1 MRTPANTHRPTQPA
15 SDALAIWERAAKE
28 NKPVGLDSHGD
39 IAMLFGASHDSFR
52 GQASHRQAA
61 KDAILSKMRSEMSQ
75 RGSWNGSAIQNVM
88 ASQLPSLDSFIKDD
102 QASNLRSEWN
112 KLRNTTEASL
122 ALPPDVLANRIAVA
136 ERIAPFLPP
145 GLGVSLHDE
154 GLSWLN
160 HTFSDKQQ
168 QHILD
173 GLSSLARDAV
183 DPALH
188 LDPQMLKDLNRDTY
202 DIVLPDGMS
211 PLNETNE
218 HQQFHQQID
227 THAEL
232 TPKARQILRRLHAFC
247 GGDRNMMTSL
257 SKLINQKSVLK
268 LIAANQAELRP
279 ASGTEIHIHANSKK
293 FNSLSLYRLHR
304 TNEGAVSLTVSHM
317 KKGSA
322 LLDDQMQTLC
332 RLKPGQQSEI
342 ANERNFNFR
351 CSTEISMAEKNL
363 TQKEITPSYVRLAS
377 VDHVLDVDWA
387 DSL

>member
-1 MRTPANTHRPTQPA
+1 MRTQANTHRPTQPA

-39 IAMLFGASHDSFR
+39 ITMLFGASHDSFR
-52 GQASHRQAA
+52 GQANHRQAA

-75 RGSWNGSAIQNVM
+75 RGSWNGSAIHNVM

-160 HTFSDKQQ
+160 HTFSGKQQ

-173 GLSSLARDAV
+173 GMSSLAGDAV

-188 LDPQMLKDLNRDTY
+188 LDPQILKDLNRDTY

-211 PLNETNE
+211 LLNETNE

-247 GGDRNMMTSL
+247 GGDRNIMTSL

-304 TNEGAVSLTVSHM
+304 TNEGDVSLTVSHM

-342 ANERNFNFR
+342 ADESNFNFR
-351 CSTEISMAEKNL
+351 CFTEISMGNSQLKNL
-363 TQKEITPSYVRLAS
+363 KIIPTLIRQAS
-377 VDHVLDVDWA
+377 ANYVLDIDW
-387 DSL
+387 DN

>member
-1 MRTPANTHRPTQPA
+1 MRTPANTPRPTQPA

-28 NKPVGLDSHGD
+28 NKPVGLDRHGNV
-39 IAMLFGASHDSFR
+39 AMLFGASHESFR

-61 KDAILSKMRSEMSQ
+61 KDAILSKMRSEMAQ
-75 RGSWNGSAIQNVM
+75 RGSWNGSVIHNVM
-88 ASQLPSLDSFIKDD
+88 ASQLPSLDGFIKDD
-102 QASNLRSEWN
+102 QASDLRSEWDN
-112 KLRNTTEASL
+112 LRKITEASL
-122 ALPPDVLANRIAVA
+122 ELSPEVLEHRIAVA

-160 HTFSDKQQ
+160 HTFSGKQQ

-202 DIVLPDGMS
+202 DIILPNIMTE
-211 PLNETNE
+211 LNETKE

-268 LIAANQAELRP
+268 LIAANQSELRP
-279 ASGTEIHIHANSKK
+279 ASGTEIHIHATSKK

-304 TNEGAVSLTVSHM
+304 TNEGDVSLTVSHM

-332 RLKPGQQSEI
+332 RLKPGQKSEI
-342 ANERNFNFR
+342 ADESNFNFR
-351 CSTEISMAEKNL
+351 CFTEISMGNSQLKNL
-363 TQKEITPSYVRLAS
+363 KIIPTLIRQAS
-377 VDHVLDVDWA
+377 ANYVLDIDW
-387 DSL
+387 DN

>member
-1 MRTPANTHRPTQPA
+1 VTTPANTHRPLQPA

-28 NKPVGLDSHGD
+28 NKPIGLDSHGNVTL
-39 IAMLFGASHDSFR
+39 LFGASHESFR
-52 GQASHRQAA
+52 GQASQRQTA
-61 KDAILSKMRSEMSQ
+61 KDAILSKIRSEMAQ
-75 RGSWNGSAIQNVM
+75 RGSWNGSAIHNVM
-88 ASQLPSLDSFIKDD
+88 ASHLPSLDRFMRDD

-112 KLRNTTEASL
+112 KLRNITEASL
-122 ALPPDVLANRIAVA
+122 ALPPDVLKNRLTVA

-160 HTFSDKQQ
+160 HTFSDRQQ

-173 GLSSLARDAV
+173 GLGSLAGDAV

-202 DIVLPDGMS
+202 DIILPDGVS
-211 PLNETNE
+211 VLNETNE

-227 THAEL
+227 AHSEL
-232 TPKARQILRRLHAFC
+232 TPKARQTLRRLHAFC

-257 SKLINQKSVLK
+257 SKLMNQKTVLK
-268 LIAANQAELRP
+268 LIAAHQAELRP
-279 ASGTEIHIHANSKK
+279 SSGVEIHIHANSKK
-293 FNSLSLYRLHR
+293 LNSLSLYRLHQ
-304 TNEGAVSLTVSHM
+304 TNEGDVSLTVSHM

-332 RLKPGQQSEI
+332 RLKSGPKSEI
-342 ANERNFNFR
+342 ADERNFNFR
-351 CSTEISMAEKNL
+351 CCTEISM
-363 TQKEITPSYVRLAS
+363 KERQLKEMKITPTLIRQAS
-377 VDHVLDVDWA
+377 VDYVLDVDWQN
-387 DSL
+387 

>member
-1 MRTPANTHRPTQPA
+1 VRTPANTHRPTQPA

-28 NKPVGLDSHGD
+28 NKPVGLDRHGNV
-39 IAMLFGASHDSFR
+39 AMLFGASHESFR

-61 KDAILSKMRSEMSQ
+61 KDAILSKMRSEMAQ
-75 RGSWNGSAIQNVM
+75 RGSWNGSVIRNVM
-88 ASQLPSLDSFIKDD
+88 ASQLPSLDGFIKDD
-102 QASNLRSEWN
+102 QASDLRSEWDN
-112 KLRNTTEASL
+112 LRKITEASL
-122 ALPPDVLANRIAVA
+122 ELHPDVLKHRIAVA

-154 GLSWLN
+154 GLSWLK
-160 HTFSDKQQ
+160 HTFSEKQQ
-168 QHILD
+168 QHILV
-173 GLSSLARDAV
+173 GLSSLAGDEV
-183 DPALH
+183 DPALN
-188 LDPQMLKDLNRDTY
+188 LDPQMLNDLNRDTY
-202 DIVLPDGMS
+202 DIILPNGMIE
-211 PLNETNE
+211 LNETKE

-247 GGDRNMMTSL
+247 GGDHNMMTSL

-268 LIAANQAELRP
+268 LIATNQAELRP

-293 FNSLSLYRLHR
+293 LNSLSLYRLHR
-304 TNEGAVSLTVSHM
+304 TDEGDVNLMISHM

-342 ANERNFNFR
+342 ANENNFNFR
-351 CSTEISMAEKNL
+351 CLTEISLRNSQLKNL
-363 TQKEITPSYVRLAS
+363 KIVPTLKRQASADYVF
-377 VDHVLDVDWA
+377 DIDW
-387 DSL
+387 DN

>member
-1 MRTPANTHRPTQPA
+1 MRTPANTPRPTQPA

-28 NKPVGLDSHGD
+28 NKPVGLDRHGNV
-39 IAMLFGASHDSFR
+39 AMLFGASHESFR

-75 RGSWNGSAIQNVM
+75 RGSWNGSAIHNVM

-112 KLRNTTEASL
+112 KLRNITEASL
-122 ALPPDVLANRIAVA
+122 ELSPDVHAHRIAVA

-160 HTFSDKQQ
+160 HTFSGKQQ

-173 GLSSLARDAV
+173 GMSSLAGDAV

-202 DIVLPDGMS
+202 DIILPNSMIE
-211 PLNETNE
+211 LNETKE

-232 TPKARQILRRLHAFC
+232 TPKARQTLRRLHAFC

-293 FNSLSLYRLHR
+293 FNSQSLYRLHR
-304 TNEGAVSLTVSHM
+304 TNEGDVSLTVSHM

-332 RLKPGQQSEI
+332 RLKPGKQSEI
-342 ANERNFNFR
+342 ADESNFNFR
-351 CSTEISMAEKNL
+351 CFTEISMLEKNL
-363 TQKEITPSYVRLAS
+363 KQKIITPSYVRLAS
-377 VDHVLDVDWA
+377 VDYVLDVDWA

>member
-1 MRTPANTHRPTQPA
+1 MRTPANTPRPTQPA

-28 NKPVGLDSHGD
+28 NKPVGLDRHGNV
-39 IAMLFGASHDSFR
+39 AMLFGASHESFR

-61 KDAILSKMRSEMSQ
+61 KDAILSKMRSEMAQ
-75 RGSWNGSAIQNVM
+75 RGSWNGSVIHNVM
-88 ASQLPSLDSFIKDD
+88 ASQLPSLDGFIKDD
-102 QASNLRSEWN
+102 QASDLRSEWDN
-112 KLRNTTEASL
+112 LRKITEASL
-122 ALPPDVLANRIAVA
+122 ELSPDVHAHRIAVA

-160 HTFSDKQQ
+160 HTFSGKQQ

-183 DPALH
+183 DTALH

-202 DIVLPDGMS
+202 DIIVPNGMIE
-211 PLNETNE
+211 LNETKE

-232 TPKARQILRRLHAFC
+232 TPKARQTLRRLHAFC

-257 SKLINQKSVLK
+257 SMLMNQKSVLK

-293 FNSLSLYRLHR
+293 LNSLSLYRLHR
-304 TNEGAVSLTVSHM
+304 TNEGDVSLTVSHM

-332 RLKPGQQSEI
+332 RLKPGQKSEI
-342 ANERNFNFR
+342 ADESNFNFR
-351 CSTEISMAEKNL
+351 CFTEISMGNSQLKNL
-363 TQKEITPSYVRLAS
+363 KIIPTLIRQAS
-377 VDHVLDVDWA
+377 ANYVLDIDW
-387 DSL
+387 DN

>member
-1 MRTPANTHRPTQPA
+1 VTTPANTHRPIQPA

-28 NKPVGLDSHGD
+28 NKPIGLDSHGNVTL
-39 IAMLFGASHDSFR
+39 LFGASHESFR
-52 GQASHRQAA
+52 GQASHRQTA
-61 KDAILSKMRSEMSQ
+61 KDAILSKMRSEMAQ
-75 RGSWNGSAIQNVM
+75 RGSWNGSAIHNVM
-88 ASQLPSLDSFIKDD
+88 ASHLPSLDGFMRDD
-102 QASNLRSEWN
+102 RVSYLRSEWN
-112 KLRNTTEASL
+112 KLRNITEASL
-122 ALPPDVLANRIAVA
+122 ELAPDVLKNRLAVA

-160 HTFSDKQQ
+160 HTFSSEQQ

-173 GLSSLARDAV
+173 GLSSLAGDPV

-188 LDPQMLKDLNRDTY
+188 LELQMLKDLNRDTY
-202 DIVLPDGMS
+202 DIILPDGMS
-211 PLNETNE
+211 MLNETSE

-227 THAEL
+227 GQPEL

-247 GGDRNMMTSL
+247 GGDRDMMTSL
-257 SKLINQKSVLK
+257 SKLMNQKSVLK
-268 LIAANQAELRP
+268 LIAAHQAELRP

-293 FNSLSLYRLHR
+293 LNSLSLYRLHR
-304 TNEGAVSLTVSHM
+304 TKEGDVSLTVSHM

-342 ANERNFNFR
+342 ANEKNFNFR
-351 CSTEISMAEKNL
+351 CCNEILLKQEALKAHKIIPVL
-363 TQKEITPSYVRLAS
+363 RRPAS
-377 VDHVLDVDWA
+377 VDFVLDIVWDKN
-387 DSL
+387 S

>member
-1 MRTPANTHRPTQPA
+1 
-15 SDALAIWERAAKE
+15 LAVWERAAKE
-28 NKPVGLDSHGD
+28 NKPVGLDSHGN
-39 IAMLFGASHDSFR
+39 ITILFGASHDNFR
-52 GQASHRQAA
+52 GQANHRKAA
-61 KDAILSKMRSEMSQ
+61 KDAILSKMRSEMAQ
-75 RGSWNGSAIQNVM
+75 RGSWNGSAIHNVM

-145 GLGVSLHDE
+145 GLSVSLHDE

-168 QHILD
+168 QYILD
-173 GLSSLARDAV
+173 GLSSLAGDAV

-211 PLNETNE
+211 LLNETNE

-227 THAEL
+227 AHSEL
-232 TPKARQILRRLHAFC
+232 TPKTRQILRRLHAFC

-257 SKLINQKSVLK
+257 SKLMNQKSVLK
-268 LIAANQAELRP
+268 LIAANQAELSP
-279 ASGTEIHIHANSKK
+279 SSGTEIHIHANSKK
-293 FNSLSLYRLHR
+293 LNSLSLYRLHR
-304 TNEGAVSLTVSHM
+304 TTKGDISLTVSHM

-332 RLKPGQQSEI
+332 RLKPGKQSEI
-342 ANERNFNFR
+342 ADESNFNFR
-351 CSTEISMAEKNL
+351 CCTEISMGNFQLKNL
-363 TQKEITPSYVRLAS
+363 NIIPTLIRQAS
-377 VDHVLDVDWA
+377 ANYVLDIDW
-387 DSL
+387 DEK

>member
-1 MRTPANTHRPTQPA
+1 MRTQANTHRPTQPA

-39 IAMLFGASHDSFR
+39 ITMLFGASHDSFR
-52 GQASHRQAA
+52 GQANHRQAA

-75 RGSWNGSAIQNVM
+75 RGSWNGSAIHNVM

-112 KLRNTTEASL
+112 KLRNITEASL
-122 ALPPDVLANRIAVA
+122 ELSPDVNAHRIAVA

-145 GLGVSLHDE
+145 GLGVSLHDK

-160 HTFSDKQQ
+160 HTFSGKQQ

-173 GLSSLARDAV
+173 GMSSLAGDAV

-188 LDPQMLKDLNRDTY
+188 LDPQILKDLNRDTY
-202 DIVLPDGMS
+202 DLVLPDGMS
-211 PLNETNE
+211 LLNETNE

-232 TPKARQILRRLHAFC
+232 TPKARKILRRLHAFC

-279 ASGTEIHIHANSKK
+279 ASGTEIHIHAKSKK

-304 TNEGAVSLTVSHM
+304 TNEGDVSLTVSHM

-332 RLKPGQQSEI
+332 RLKPGKQSEI
-342 ANERNFNFR
+342 ADESNFNFR
-351 CSTEISMAEKNL
+351 CFTEISMGNSQLKNL
-363 TQKEITPSYVRLAS
+363 NIVPTLIRQAS
-377 VDHVLDVDWA
+377 ANYVLDIDW
-387 DSL
+387 DK

>member
-1 MRTPANTHRPTQPA
+1 MAQ
-15 SDALAIWERAAKE
+15 
-28 NKPVGLDSHGD
+28 G
-39 IAMLFGASHDSFR
+39 
-52 GQASHRQAA
+52 
-61 KDAILSKMRSEMSQ
+61 
-75 RGSWNGSAIQNVM
+75 GSWNGSAIHNVM
-88 ASQLPSLDSFIKDD
+88 ASQLPSLDGFMRDD
-102 QASNLRSEWN
+102 QVSYLRSEWN
-112 KLRNTTEASL
+112 NLRKTTEASL
-122 ALPPDVLANRIAVA
+122 ELAPDVLKNRLAVA

-173 GLSSLARDAV
+173 GLSSLAGDAV

-202 DIVLPDGMS
+202 DIILPNGMIE
-211 PLNETNE
+211 LNETKE

-232 TPKARQILRRLHAFC
+232 TPKARQILRRLNAFC

-257 SKLINQKSVLK
+257 SKLMNQKSVLR
-268 LIAANQAELRP
+268 LIAAHQTELRP
-279 ASGTEIHIHANSKK
+279 ASGAEIHIHSNSNKL
-293 FNSLSLYRLHR
+293 NSLSLYRLHR
-304 TNEGAVSLTVSHM
+304 TNEGDISLTVSHM
-317 KKGSA
+317 KQGSA

-351 CSTEISMAEKNL
+351 CCSEILLK
-363 TQKEITPSYVRLAS
+363 KEALKAHKIIPVLRRPAS
-377 VDHVLDVDWA
+377 VDFVLDIDW
-387 DSL
+387 DN

>member
-1 MRTPANTHRPTQPA
+1 MRTPANTNRPTQPA

-28 NKPVGLDSHGD
+28 NKPVGLDSHGN
-39 IAMLFGASHDSFR
+39 ITMLFGASHDSFR
-52 GQASHRQAA
+52 GQANHRQEA
-61 KDAILSKMRSEMSQ
+61 KDAILSKMRSEMAQ

-88 ASQLPSLDSFIKDD
+88 ESQLPSLDSFIKDD

-112 KLRNTTEASL
+112 DLRNTTEASL
-122 ALPPDVLANRIAVA
+122 ELSSDVRAHRIAVA

-173 GLSSLARDAV
+173 GLSSLAEDAV

-211 PLNETNE
+211 LLNETNE

-227 THAEL
+227 AHSEL

-247 GGDRNMMTSL
+247 GGDRNMMASL
-257 SKLINQKSVLK
+257 SKLMNQKSVLK

-279 ASGTEIHIHANSKK
+279 SSGAEIHIHANSKK
-293 FNSLSLYRLHR
+293 LNSLSLYRLYR
-304 TNEGAVSLTVSHM
+304 TSKSDVSLTVSHM

-332 RLKPGQQSEI
+332 RLKPGKQSEI
-342 ANERNFNFR
+342 ADESNFNFR
-351 CSTEISMAEKNL
+351 CSTEISMVGKSLN
-363 TQKEITPSYVRLAS
+363 QKKITASYVRPAS
-377 VDHVLDVDWA
+377 TDYVLDVDWA
-387 DSL
+387 NSL

>member
-28 NKPVGLDSHGD
+28 NKPVGLDSHGN
-39 IAMLFGASHDSFR
+39 ITMLFGASHDNFR
-52 GQASHRQAA
+52 GQANHRQAA
-61 KDAILSKMRSEMSQ
+61 KAAILSKMRSEMAQ

-88 ASQLPSLDSFIKDD
+88 ASQLPSLDSFMKDD

-112 KLRNTTEASL
+112 KLRSTTEASL

-168 QHILD
+168 QNILN
-173 GLSSLARDAV
+173 GLSSLAEDAV
-183 DPALH
+183 DPTLH

-202 DIVLPDGMS
+202 HIVLPAGIS
-211 PLNETNE
+211 LLNETNE

-227 THAEL
+227 AHSEL

-257 SKLINQKSVLK
+257 SKLMNQKSVLK
-268 LIAANQAELRP
+268 LIAANQAKLHP
-279 ASGTEIHIHANSKK
+279 ASGAEIHIHANSKK
-293 FNSLSLYRLHR
+293 MNSLSLYRLHR
-304 TNEGAVSLTVSHM
+304 TTKGDVSLTVSHM

-342 ANERNFNFR
+342 ADESNFNFR
-351 CSTEISMAEKNL
+351 CFTEISMGNSQLKNL
-363 TQKEITPSYVRLAS
+363 KIIPTLIHQAS
-377 VDHVLDVDWA
+377 ANYVLDIDW
-387 DSL
+387 DN